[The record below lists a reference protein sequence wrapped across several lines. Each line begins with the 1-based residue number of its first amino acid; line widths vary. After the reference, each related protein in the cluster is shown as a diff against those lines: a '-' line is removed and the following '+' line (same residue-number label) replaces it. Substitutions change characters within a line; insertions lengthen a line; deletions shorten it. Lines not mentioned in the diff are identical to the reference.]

1 MKKVFGSLAVL
12 VLILAAS
19 TRVLQGTD
27 KKPKPQQNFQTSDRC
42 FACHNSLVT
51 PSGEDVSIGLSWSV
65 TMMANSGRDPY
76 WQAGVRRETIDHPE
90 SSAAIQDE
98 CTICHM
104 PMMRYQAHTE
114 GREGELFSHLP
125 FDMNKSEDRFAAD
138 GVSCSL
144 CHQITPD
151 KLGTRESLVGRFVID
166 TSKPKGQK
174 LVYGPYKIDDGHQ
187 TIMRTSSGGWRPT
200 EGEQIRKSE
209 LCATCH
215 TLITT
220 ALGPDG
226 KVIGSLPEQMPYQ
239 EWLHSDY
246 KDTKSCQSCHMPVVK
261 ENTAVTRVLGEAREG
276 MSRHIFIGGNFFIQR
291 VLGKYRV
298 ELSVPAYNTEMEFA
312 ADRTVRHLQNE
323 TAKVSIASAD
333 VRNGRL
339 EAQIAIENL
348 SGHKFP
354 TAYPS
359 RRSWLH
365 VTVKDRNGNPV
376 FESGAIEPSGLIR
389 GNDNDADPL
398 KYEPHYTQI
407 TQPDQVQI
415 YEGIMVDSAG
425 KPTTG
430 LLQALRYEKDN
441 RMLPMGFDKRTADD
455 EVGVKGAAAND
466 PDFQGGGDKVNYS
479 IALGNAQGPFQ
490 IEAELYFQPI
500 SFRWAENLR
509 KYDAYEPKRMVK
521 YYESMSTGS
530 AVVISK
536 ATASR

>member
-1 MKKVFGSLAVL
+1 MKS
-12 VLILAAS
+12 
-19 TRVLQGTD
+19 
-27 KKPKPQQNFQTSDRC
+27 
-42 FACHNSLVT
+42 
-51 PSGEDVSIGLSWSV
+51 
-65 TMMANSGRDPY
+65 
-76 WQAGVRRETIDHPE
+76 
-90 SSAAIQDE
+90 
-98 CTICHM
+98 
-104 PMMRYQAHTE
+104 
-114 GREGELFSHLP
+114 
-125 FDMNKSEDRFAAD
+125 
-138 GVSCSL
+138 
-144 CHQITPD
+144 
-151 KLGTRESLVGRFVID
+151 
-166 TSKPKGQK
+166 
-174 LVYGPYKIDDGHQ
+174 
-187 TIMRTSSGGWRPT
+187 SSGGWKPT

-215 TLITT
+215 TLITQ

-246 KDTKSCQSCHMPVVK
+246 REVKSCQSCHMPVVK
-261 ENTAVTRVLGEAREG
+261 EDTPVTRVLGEAREG
-276 MSRHIFIGGNFFIQR
+276 MSRHIFIGGNFFMQR

-298 ELSVPAYNTEMEFA
+298 ELSVPAYSNELEFA
-312 ADRTVRHLQNE
+312 ADRTVRHLQSE
-323 TAKVSIASAD
+323 TAKVSVASAE

-339 EAQIAIENL
+339 DAQIAIENL

-365 VTVKDRNGNPV
+365 VTIRDRDGKTI
-376 FESGAIEPSGLIR
+376 FESGAIEPSGLIQ

-407 TQPDQVQI
+407 TDASQVQI
-415 YEGIMVDSAG
+415 YESIMVDSAG

-430 LLQALRYEKDN
+430 LLNALRYEKDN
-441 RMLPMGFDKRTADD
+441 RMLPKGFDKRTADD

-466 PDFQGGGDKVNYS
+466 ADFQGGGDRINYS

-500 SFRWAENLR
+500 SYRWADNLR
-509 KYDAYEPKRMVK
+509 KYDAFEPKRMVK
-521 YYESMSTGS
+521 YYDSMSAGS

>member
-1 MKKVFGSLAVL
+1 MRRVIAAVAVFVFVL
-12 VLILAAS
+12 VAGSRAE
-19 TRVLQGTD
+19 
-27 KKPKPQQNFQTSDRC
+27 KKPQHFQTSDRC

-51 PSGEDVSIGLSWSV
+51 PSGEDISFGLSWST
-65 TMMANSGRDPY
+65 TMMANSSRDPY

-90 SSAAIQDE
+90 SKAAIEDE
-98 CTICHM
+98 CAVCHM

-114 GREGELFSHLP
+114 GREAGVFSHLP
-125 FDMNKSEDRFAAD
+125 FDMEKAEDRLAAD

-144 CHQITPD
+144 CHQITPE
-151 KLGTRESLVGRFVID
+151 KLGMRDSLVGRFVID
-166 TSKPKGQK
+166 TTKPKGQK
-174 LVYGPYKIDDGHQ
+174 VVYGPYDIDGGEQ
-187 TIMRTSSGGWRPT
+187 TIMRSSSGGWKPT
-200 EGEQIRKSE
+200 KGEHIRKSE

-215 TLITT
+215 TLITQ

-246 KDTKSCQSCHMPVVK
+246 RESKSCQSCHMPVVK
-261 ENTAVTRVLGEAREG
+261 EQTGITRVLAEPREDV
-276 MSRHIFIGGNFFIQR
+276 SRHIFIGGNFFMQR
-291 VLGKYRV
+291 VLAKYRV
-298 ELSVPAYNTEMEFA
+298 ELNVPAYNTELEFA
-312 ADRTVRHLQNE
+312 ADRTVRHLQAE
-323 TAKVSIASAD
+323 TARVSFASVE
-333 VRNGRL
+333 VRDRRL
-339 EAQIAIENL
+339 EAQVAIENL

-365 VTVKDRNGNPV
+365 VTVRDRDGKIV
-376 FESGAIEPSGLIR
+376 FESGGLEPSGLIR

-407 TQPDQVQI
+407 TQPDEVQI

-441 RMLPMGFDKRTADD
+441 RMLPKGFDKGTADD
-455 EVGVKGAAAND
+455 EVGVKGAAASD
-466 PDFQGGGDKVNYS
+466 TDFQGGGDRVNYS
-479 IALGNAQGPFQ
+479 IALDNVQGPFQ

-500 SFRWAENLR
+500 SYRWAENLR

-521 YYESMSTGS
+521 YYESLSSGS

-536 ATASR
+536 ASAATR

>member
-1 MKKVFGSLAVL
+1 MRKLLV
-12 VLILAAS
+12 VLILFTACCYAE
-19 TRVLQGTD
+19 
-27 KKPKPQQNFQTSDRC
+27 KKPQQNFQTSDRC

-51 PSGEDVSIGLSWSV
+51 PSGEDVSIGLSWST

-90 SSAAIQDE
+90 SKKAIEDE

-114 GREGELFSHLP
+114 GREGEVFSHLP
-125 FDMNKSEDRFAAD
+125 FAMDKQADRLAAD

-151 KLGTRESLVGRFVID
+151 KLGTRDSLVGRFVID

-174 LVYGPYKIDDGHQ
+174 LVYGPYKIDEGHQ
-187 TIMRTSSGGWRPT
+187 TIMKSSSGGWRPT
-200 EGEQIRKSE
+200 EGEHIRKSE

-215 TLITT
+215 TLITQT
-220 ALGPDG
+220 LGPDG

-246 KDTKSCQSCHMPVVK
+246 RESKSCQSCHMPEVR
-261 ENTAVTRVLGEAREG
+261 EDTAITRVLGEAREG

-291 VLGKYRV
+291 ILGKFRT
-298 ELSVPAYNTEMEFA
+298 ELSVPAYSNELEFA
-312 ADRTVRHLQNE
+312 ADRTVRHLQSE
-323 TAKVSIASAD
+323 TARVSIASTE

-365 VTVKDRNGNPV
+365 LTVRDRDGKLV
-376 FESGAIEPSGLIR
+376 FESGALEPSGLIH

-407 TQPDQVQI
+407 TSPDQVQI

-430 LLQALRYEKDN
+430 LLNALRYEKDN
-441 RMLPMGFDKRTADD
+441 RMLPMGFDKATADD
-455 EVGVKGAAAND
+455 EIGVKGAAAND
-466 PDFQGGGDKVNYS
+466 ADFQGGGDRINYS

-509 KYDAYEPKRMVK
+509 KYDALEPTRMVK
-521 YYESMSTGS
+521 YYDSMSTGS

-536 ATASR
+536 ASASR